1 MKHLLYSITIFLVS
15 FAVQAQTS
23 YQPTFVKGT
32 NTEELVLGVLNY
44 TPEQMNTYK
53 TALNQVNGVTFM
65 KVCHSQK
72 IWLLHVDRNVQA
84 DNAAIEN
91 VIKTITPSAEI
102 FHKWSNFADV
112 ESMCKD
118 EFIKQ

>member
-1 MKHLLYSITIFLVS
+1 MKCLLFSIAILLTFLT
-15 FAVQAQTS
+15 VQAQTS
-23 YQPTFVKGT
+23 HQPTFVKGT

-44 TPEQMNTYK
+44 APEQMNTYK
-53 TALNQVNGVTFM
+53 NALNQVNGVTFM

-72 IWLLHVDRNVQA
+72 IWLLHVDRSIQSN
-84 DNAAIEN
+84 NTAIEN
-91 VIKTITPSAEI
+91 TIKAITPSAEI

>member
-1 MKHLLYSITIFLVS
+1 MKYLLCLFAILLVS

-44 TPEQMNTYK
+44 APEQMNTYK
-53 TALNQVNGVTFM
+53 SALNQVNGVTFM

-72 IWLLHVDRNVQA
+72 LWLLHVDRNVQA

-91 VIKTITPSAEI
+91 AIKAITPSAEI